1 MSREAGVRAGAGA
14 GWPLDGSMV
23 ECGCGVGRRVEESR
37 CRCGPGA
44 IGKEGVL
51 TSLSEQ
57 VSPRSRNWFRV
68 SSCATLQ

>member
-1 MSREAGVRAGAGA
+1 
-14 GWPLDGSMV
+14 MV
-23 ECGCGVGRRVEESR
+23 ECGCGVGRRIEESR